1 MAGVAELASAT
12 FPMFLRMKPA
22 CHHKYPFTIDLYGF
36 FLAEELGN
44 VGPTAQVP
52 FGGKSVSENSKW
64 SFGASFGVGSARAEL
79 CGDAPASPPWPPPKS
94 TAAGPLSIFIQA
106 LIPFP
111 DLVVF
116 AGRRRTRPALSGS
129 PLRRFASSEA
139 VVIWPQPPPPSVPVF
154 PPVKT

>member
-1 MAGVAELASAT
+1 MRLGQPEIRAGVVPVSVHNIDTFFWPRSVKTLVQLPWCHSAERACLKIQRGPSARLLA
-12 FPMFLRMKPA
+12 L
-22 CHHKYPFTIDLYGF
+22 
-36 FLAEELGN
+36 
-44 VGPTAQVP
+44 VP
-52 FGGKSVSENSKW
+52 QRGI
-64 SFGASFGVGSARAEL
+64 GSARATR
-79 CGDAPASPPWPPPKS
+79 CGDVQASPPWPPPKS

-129 PLRRFASSEA
+129 PLRDFASSAA

-154 PPVKT
+154 PPGKTG